1 MRAVRWILYGLAAAA
16 LAAALWLAAS
26 TIRFVVG
33 SQPVTGTVVAREKV
47 GMRSWAVVVEYPSP
61 GGGSARTTLEGY
73 YNDAAHAPGARVA
86 LRVAGA
92 DARPAAWEDLAIP
105 PMIAGL
111 LAGVLAWLAAL
122 LRPAPKGSRASEE
135 PHE

>member
-1 MRAVRWILYGLAAAA
+1 MRAVRWTLYGLAAVA
-16 LAAALWLAAS
+16 LAAALWLAAA
-26 TIRFVVG
+26 TVRFVAG

-47 GMRSWAVVVEYPSP
+47 GVRSWTVVVEYPSP

-73 YNDAAHAPGARVA
+73 YNDEAHALGARVT
-86 LRVAGA
+86 LRVAGTK
-92 DARPAAWEDLAIP
+92 ARPAAWEDLAIP

-111 LAGVLAWLAAL
+111 LAGVLVWLAAL
-122 LRPAPKGSRASEE
+122 LRPDPRGSRAPEE